1 MEWTQC
7 HPSILYNTY
16 TWNVLVSPF
25 KMNPNLKDQADQ
37 VGEAYAREIRLKSK
51 NWLFRSSTFLFHGF
65 LKLNTVQK
73 LQKGTNI
80 KDILKHVDKVPDDST
95 KQANTPLNTTK
106 SKQFLYSETNLC
118 LNCYI
123 TKNSLSPITFH
134 PRYLHSKL
142 SSE

>member
-1 MEWTQC
+1 
-7 HPSILYNTY
+7 
-16 TWNVLVSPF
+16 
-25 KMNPNLKDQADQ
+25 MNPNLKDQADQ

-95 KQANTPLNTTK
+95 KQA
-106 SKQFLYSETNLC
+106 
-118 LNCYI
+118 
-123 TKNSLSPITFH
+123 KNSLKFNKIQAISIF
-134 PRYLHSKL
+134 
-142 SSE
+142 